1 MDWKGKDVIN
11 RALCVAAIV
20 AAAVCANGEVL
31 NVAVGPGAT
40 QDGYSSDQLAAI
52 SGGTVTEINKT
63 GTGTIVSKGISS
75 FTGTIRVSEGVMQVV
90 DATGLGTS
98 AGETI
103 VEKGATLHFNS
114 LSSGYTTYK
123 SERYVVAGHGSEST
137 TNGAIRITGATCQ
150 LSHLELSDDA
160 AFYSGQGFHFYDDGN
175 STIEM
180 GGHTLSLL
188 SATSGNLDVEWK
200 LDGISNP
207 GNIEIT
213 GARYFWPYT
222 AFPGGGE
229 HEVRLYDRTGV
240 IIPNANGGKTWSL
253 VRCGTGGFYQWAY
266 SGAWDGP
273 FENRNTSAAI
283 GFTVNAIRTLTFNGP
298 LRGTGAF
305 MKDANLGVIVLNGT
319 NTFTSVFEA
328 KGGTLILGCE
338 EAAAGSVVDRFNFS
352 NLTVMLGLAG
362 RTSNNPA
369 GWTAAAVKATIDACA
384 AAKKSNVSICLYAVD
399 GDSFTPAATFDGTT
413 DYSKPDLGALAGG
426 NTAWVATF
434 ENSPKFSVRT
444 KSDLVF
450 TAAPGSAGCGS
461 LGNTSVCVGALR
473 LDDAGFVDL
482 GTSVLDL
489 GANNGTEIAA
499 LKVCGNT
506 VLGRAETSGGY
517 IGLPYSMDLR
527 GVFMEVGAGAV
538 VTNRIQLSVG
548 STASAGG
555 LYIRGGEVH
564 TSYTGSNIGNFGGR
578 GQAYIEVSENGSMVV
593 DQHGHLGVFQSG
605 IGALSLSSGKFDLLG
620 TAMSVGVGGTG
631 VVYQTGGVISP
642 KAGLTIASA
651 AYETDKTTTY
661 AAYTVSGPSARTLVT
676 GNVIVNAR
684 SSGTAMLNV
693 NGGGV
698 LSAARIVKTSAAETP
713 AKSYLNIDGGVLV
726 ATGDA
731 SDFLGAETG
740 TRHFPDA
747 VTVYS
752 GGAVIDTDGHDVVI
766 AAPIS
771 APSGCGIASIAI
783 NGSFSDIVAPPVI
796 TISGDGYGASA
807 VALFDS
813 STRTVTGVVV
823 TSQGCGYTAE
833 NTTITASYRGRP
845 STVVPCTF
853 TLTEDRSSTPVR
865 LTKRGAGSLTF
876 ASGTLPSGVVLSVE
890 GGSVSGDG
898 LAFSEYVVDA
908 AVAAA
913 GGAGTVQSWP
923 SGATLNITG
932 IESLGEDVRRFVVL
946 GFASAS
952 AATVPPLSPGCE
964 VPSGWRLVL
973 HGSRLYLA
981 RKCGVLLFVR

>member
-1 MDWKGKDVIN
+1 MSKAIC
-11 RALCVAAIV
+11 AAAIV
-20 AAAVCANGEVL
+20 AAAVCARGDVL
-31 NVAVGPGAT
+31 NVNVGSGET
-40 QDGYSSDQLAAI
+40 QDGYSSDQLEAI
-52 SGGTVTEINKT
+52 SSGTVTEINKT
-63 GTGTIVSKGISS
+63 GSGTLVSKGIAS
-75 FTGTIRVSEGVMQVV
+75 FTGAIRVSEGVMQVV

-98 AGETI
+98 AGATV

-123 SERYVVAGHGSEST
+123 SERYVLAGHGSEST

-160 AFYSGQGFHFYDDGN
+160 AIYSSMGFHFYDDGN

-229 HEVRLYDRTGV
+229 HEVRLYGRTGA

-253 VRCGTGGFYQWAY
+253 VRCGTGGFYQAGY

-273 FENRNTSAAI
+273 FENRNTSAAV
-283 GFTVNAIRTLTFNGP
+283 GFTVHANKTLTFNGP
-298 LRGTGAF
+298 LRGAGAF
-305 MKDANLGVIVLNGT
+305 QKDPNLGAIVLNGT

-338 EAAAGSVVDRFNFS
+338 EAAAGSVLDRFNFS

-362 RTSNNPA
+362 RTANNPA
-369 GWTAAAVKATIDACA
+369 GWTAAAVKATIDACVVA
-384 AAKKSNVSICLYAVD
+384 AKSNVSVCLYAVG
-399 GDSFTPAATFDGTT
+399 GDSFTPSATFDGTT

-434 ENSPKFSVRT
+434 ENSPKLSVRT
-444 KSDLVF
+444 TSDLVF

-461 LGNTSVCVGALR
+461 LGKTAVCVGALR

-482 GTSVLDL
+482 GTSELEL
-489 GANNGTEIAA
+489 GVNNSSEIAA

-506 VLGRAETSGGY
+506 VLGRAAAGGGY
-517 IGLPYSMDLR
+517 IGLPNSKDLR
-527 GVFMEVGAGAV
+527 GVFMDVGVGAV
-538 VTNRIQLSVG
+538 VTNRIQFSVG

-555 LYIRGGEVH
+555 LYIRGGEVYAP
-564 TSYTGSNIGNFGGR
+564 YTGTYIGYIGGR

-593 DQHGHLGVFQSG
+593 EKHGHFGVFQSG
-605 IGALSLSSGKFDLLG
+605 VGALSMSSGKFDLLE
-620 TAMSVGVGGTG
+620 TAMSVGVAGTG

-642 KAGLTIASA
+642 KAGLTLSSA
-651 AYETDKTTTY
+651 AYESDKTTTY
-661 AAYTVSGPSARTLVT
+661 ASYTVSGPSARTFVT

-684 SSGTAMLNV
+684 SSGTAILNV

-845 STVVPCTF
+845 GTVVPCTF
-853 TLTEDRSSTPVR
+853 TLTEDRSSTSVR
-865 LTKRGAGSLTF
+865 LTKRGSGSLTF

-890 GGSVSGDG
+890 GGSVSGEG

-908 AVAAA
+908 ASAAA
-913 GGAGTVQSWP
+913 GSFGTVQSWP
-923 SGATLNITG
+923 AGATLNISG
-932 IESLGEDVRRFVVL
+932 IDSLSEDMRGFPVL

-952 AATVPPLSPGCE
+952 AATVPPLAAGCE

-973 HGSRLYLA
+973 RGSRLYLA
-981 RKCGVLLFVR
+981 KQCGILLFVR